1 MTLSQRSWHRVLIC
15 IVNSCENQPISQ
27 WIDRWLWLMD
37 KIAEEVGIRMEH
49 EEKRGG
55 QSIQVISHIN

>member
-1 MTLSQRSWHRVLIC
+1 
-15 IVNSCENQPISQ
+15 
-27 WIDRWLWLMD
+27 MD